1 MNSIEHVMEQSQH
14 LKLLY
19 VEDDPVV
26 VESTL
31 MILEEFFTNIIVAV
45 DGVDGL
51 EKFEE
56 NDIDLIITDI
66 SMPNMNGFEMIEKIR
81 ESDSDIS
88 ITILSAYSEAEYFI
102 RGIELGVDGYLLKPF
117 DMEQFLAIL
126 TNVIK
131 SIQLR
136 QEIKKLNERMD
147 LALEGSETSILD
159 WDFITNDFYI
169 ASSWKE
175 MLGFSD
181 DELPNSLLTWKKR
194 VHRDDRKRVFSSLKE
209 HLTKQIQYY
218 ENRHRL
224 QHKDGHW
231 IWVLGR
237 AQIVYDKEGKAVRM
251 IGTHTDIT
259 AEKEAEVAASEQH
272 KYLQSI
278 IDGVNDPIMVIKEDY
293 TIDLM
298 NSTIRKKLKNVNIED
313 PEYPKCYEV
322 SHNRSTPCDGTN
334 HLCPLKDVIDTKE
347 HMVVIHDHYNG
358 KGEKRY
364 VEISASPL
372 FDHAHNCI
380 GIIESGRDVTEH
392 IEMQDA
398 LEEQKNILHHQAHH
412 DTLTGL
418 PNRVLFND
426 RLEQGIERA
435 KRSNNCLALFFLD
448 LDHFK
453 VINDS
458 LGHTVGDKVLKA
470 VAQRFT
476 EIIRKEDTL
485 ARLGGDEFTIII
497 EGLEQSQDASQLAEK
512 ILEVLKEPIII
523 NGNTLYASSSIGIS
537 LYPEDGKS
545 AQDLLKYA
553 DAAMY
558 KGKSEGRNNYQFYSE
573 EMAELAFD
581 RVVMEASLK
590 EALKN
595 EDFIVN
601 YQPQV
606 NGENNQLIGMEALVR
621 WQHPIMGLVSPGK
634 FIPLAESSG
643 LIIELDK
650 FVMKTAMSQ
659 IAKWYEEGLNPGI
672 LALNLSHRQLH
683 KKDFISTIENIM
695 QETKCK
701 AEWIELEVTEAQIMS
716 NPEEAIIILNKIHTL
731 GIALS
736 IDDFGTGYSSLSYL
750 KKLPINKL
758 KIDRSFIQE
767 LPGDEENA
775 VITRS
780 VIALAQSLNLNVIA
794 EGVETKEQKEF
805 LLESGCED
813 IQGYLYGKPMPK
825 EEMEV
830 LLDEGLDLT
839 TVGI

>member
-1 MNSIEHVMEQSQH
+1 MSSIEHVIEQSQH

-19 VEDDPVV
+19 VEDNPAVA
-26 VESTL
+26 ESTL
-31 MILEEFFTNIIVAV
+31 IILEEFFTHIIVAV
-45 DGVDGL
+45 NGLDGL
-51 EKFEE
+51 EKFKE
-56 NDIDLIITDI
+56 NNIDLIITDI
-66 SMPNMNGFEMIEKIR
+66 SMPNMNGFEMIEKLK
-81 ESDSDIS
+81 ELDSDIS
-88 ITILSAYSEAEYFI
+88 ITVLSAYSEAEYFI

-126 TNVIK
+126 TNVIR

-136 QEIKKLNERMD
+136 QEIRKLNERMD

-159 WDFITNDFYI
+159 WDLTTNDFYI
-169 ASSWKE
+169 SSCWKE

-181 DELPNSLLTWKKR
+181 DELPNSILTWRER
-194 VHRDDRKRVFSSLKE
+194 VHRDDRKRVFSSLKK
-209 HLTKQIQYY
+209 HLSDQIQFY

-231 IWVLGR
+231 IWILGR
-237 AQIVYDKEGKAVRM
+237 AQILYDENGKAIRM

-293 TIDLM
+293 NIDLM
-298 NSTIRKKLKNVNIED
+298 NSTLRKKLKNVKIAD
-313 PEYPKCYEV
+313 PEHPKCYEI
-322 SHNRSTPCDGTN
+322 SHNRSTPCDGTD
-334 HLCPLKDVIDTKE
+334 HPCPLKDVIDTKE
-347 HMVVIHDHYNG
+347 HTVVIHDHYNS

-364 VEISASPL
+364 VEISATPL

-380 GIIESGRDVTEH
+380 GIIESERDVTEH
-392 IEMQDA
+392 VENQDK

-412 DTLTGL
+412 DALTGL

-426 RLEQGIERA
+426 RLEQGIERS
-435 KRSNNCLALFFLD
+435 KRNKNILALFFID

-453 VINDS
+453 EINDS
-458 LGHTVGDKVLKA
+458 LGHTVGDEVLKL
-470 VAQRFT
+470 VTQRLLK
-476 EIIRKEDTL
+476 IIRKEDTL

-497 EGLEQSQDASQLAEK
+497 EGLGELEDASLLAEK
-512 ILEVLKEPIII
+512 ILEVFAEPIIVKE
-523 NGNTLYASSSIGIS
+523 NRLYVSSSIGIS
-537 LYPEDGKS
+537 LYPQDGKN

-558 KGKSEGRNNYQFYSE
+558 KAKEEGRNNFQFYSV
-573 EMAELAFD
+573 EMTELALE
-581 RVVMEASLK
+581 RVVMEASLR

-595 EDFIVN
+595 EDFMVY

-606 NGENNQLIGMEALVR
+606 NGQRNTLIGMEALVR
-621 WQHPIMGLVSPGK
+621 WQHPTKGWVSPAK
-634 FIPLAESSG
+634 FIHLAEATG
-643 LIIELDK
+643 LIIELDR
-650 FVMKTAMSQ
+650 FVMKTAMTQ
-659 IAKWYEEGLNPGI
+659 MTKWYTAGLNPGV
-672 LALNLSHRQLH
+672 LALNLSLRQLQ
-683 KKDFISTIENIM
+683 KKDFISMLENMM

-701 AEWIELEVTEAQIMS
+701 PEWIELEVTEAQIMS
-716 NPEEAIIILNKIHTL
+716 NPEEITLVLNKIHAL

-736 IDDFGTGYSSLSYL
+736 VDDYGTGYSSLVYL
-750 KKLPINKL
+750 SRLPINKL
-758 KIDRSFIQE
+758 KIDRSFVQK
-767 LPGDEENA
+767 LPGDEDNA
-775 VITRS
+775 TITKS
-780 VIALAQSLNLNVIA
+780 VIALAKSLNLNVIA
-794 EGVETKEQKEF
+794 EGVETREQKEF

-830 LLDEGLDLT
+830 LLDKGLAQ
-839 TVGI
+839 

>member
-1 MNSIEHVMEQSQH
+1 MNNIEHVIEQSQY

-19 VEDDPVV
+19 VEDNPEIT
-26 VESTL
+26 ESTL
-31 MILEEFFTNIIVAV
+31 TILEEFFTNIIVAV

-51 EKFEE
+51 EKLEE

-159 WDFITNDFYI
+159 WDFTTNDFYI
-169 ASSWKE
+169 SSCWKE

-181 DELPNSLLTWKKR
+181 DELLNSILTWKER
-194 VHRDDRKRVFSSLKE
+194 VHRDDRKRVFSSLKK
-209 HLTKQIQYY
+209 HLAEQIQYY

-231 IWVLGR
+231 IWILGR
-237 AQIVYDKEGKAVRM
+237 AQILYDKEGKAVRM

-322 SHNRSTPCDGTN
+322 SHNRSTPCDGTD

-347 HMVVIHDHYNG
+347 HMVVIHDHYNA

-380 GIIESGRDVTEH
+380 GIIESERDITKH
-392 IEMQDA
+392 IETQDE
-398 LEEQKNILHHQAHH
+398 LKEQKNILHHQAHH
-412 DTLTGL
+412 DALTGL

-435 KRSNNCLALFFLD
+435 KRSNSCLALFFID

-453 VINDS
+453 EINDS
-458 LGHTVGDKVLKA
+458 LGHAVGDKVLK
-470 VAQRFT
+470 VVTQRLT

-485 ARLGGDEFTIII
+485 ARLGGDEFTVII
-497 EGLEQSQDASQLAEK
+497 EGLDQSQDASLLAEK
-512 ILEVLKEPIII
+512 ILKVLKEPIIV
-523 NGNTLYASSSIGIS
+523 NGNTLYVSSSIGIS
-537 LYPEDGKS
+537 LYPQDGKN
-545 AQDLLKYA
+545 AQDLLKYS

-558 KGKSEGRNNYQFYSE
+558 KAKEEGRNNFQFYNA
-573 EMAELAFD
+573 EMTRAALE
-581 RVVMEASLK
+581 RVVMEASLR

-595 EDFIVN
+595 EDFMVY

-606 NGENNQLIGMEALVR
+606 NAESNTLIGMEALVR
-621 WQHPIMGLVSPGK
+621 WQHPTEGLISPIN
-634 FIPLAESSG
+634 FISLAESTG
-643 LIIELDK
+643 LIVELDR
-650 FVMKTAMSQ
+650 FVMKTAMTQ
-659 IAKWYEEGLNPGI
+659 MAKWYAKESNPGV
-672 LALNLSHRQLH
+672 LALNLSLRQLQ
-683 KKDFISTIENIM
+683 KQDFISTLENTM
-695 QETKCK
+695 QETGCK
-701 AEWIELEVTEAQIMS
+701 PEWIELEVTEGQIMS
-716 NPEEAIIILNKIHTL
+716 SPEEIIVVLNKIHAL
-731 GIALS
+731 GIVLS
-736 IDDFGTGYSSLSYL
+736 VDDYGTGYSSLSYL
-750 KKLPINKL
+750 KRLPINKL
-758 KIDRSFIQE
+758 KIDRSFVQK
-767 LPGDEENA
+767 LPADEDNA
-775 VITRS
+775 TITRS

-813 IQGYLYGKPMPK
+813 IQGYFYGKPMPK

-839 TVGI
+839 N

>member
-1 MNSIEHVMEQSQH
+1 MNSIENVMEQSQH

-19 VEDDPVV
+19 VEDNPVV

-31 MILEEFFTNIIVAV
+31 MILEEFFTHIIVAV

-51 EKFEE
+51 EKLEE

-159 WDFITNDFYI
+159 WDFTDNSFYI
-169 ASSWKE
+169 SSCWKE
-175 MLGFSD
+175 MLGYSD
-181 DELPNSLLTWKKR
+181 DELPNSILTWKEK
-194 VHRDDRKRVFSSLKE
+194 VHRDDRKRVFSSLRK
-209 HLTKQIQYY
+209 HLAEQIQYY

-231 IWVLGR
+231 IWILGR
-237 AQIVYDKEGKAVRM
+237 AQILYDKEGKAVRM

-322 SHNRSTPCDGTN
+322 SHNRSTPCDGTD
-334 HLCPLKDVIDTKE
+334 HPCPLKDVIDTKE
-347 HMVVIHDHYNG
+347 HMVVIHDHYNA

-392 IEMQDA
+392 IETQDA
-398 LEEQKNILHHQAHH
+398 LEEQKNILQYQAHH

-435 KRSNNCLALFFLD
+435 KRSNRCLALFFLD

-453 VINDS
+453 EINDS
-458 LGHTVGDKVLKA
+458 LGHAVGDKVLK
-470 VAQRFT
+470 VVTKRLT

-485 ARLGGDEFTIII
+485 ARLGGDEFTFII
-497 EGLEQSQDASQLAEK
+497 EGLEQSQDASLLAEK
-512 ILEVLKEPIII
+512 ILKVLKEPIIVKE
-523 NGNTLYASSSIGIS
+523 NTLYVSSSIGIS
-537 LYPEDGKS
+537 LYPQDGKN
-545 AQDLLKYA
+545 AQDLLKYS

-558 KGKSEGRNNYQFYSE
+558 KAKEEGRNNFQFYNA
-573 EMAELAFD
+573 EMTRAALD
-581 RVVMEASLK
+581 RVVMEASLR

-595 EDFIVN
+595 EDFTVY

-606 NGENNQLIGMEALVR
+606 NAESNKLIGMEALVR
-621 WQHPIMGLVSPGK
+621 WQHPMKGLVSPAK
-634 FIPLAESSG
+634 FIHLAESTG
-643 LIIELDK
+643 IIIELDR
-650 FVMKTAMSQ
+650 FVMKTAMTQ
-659 IAKWYEEGLNPGI
+659 MTKWYTDGLNPGV
-672 LALNLSHRQLH
+672 LALNLSLRQLQ
-683 KKDFISTIENIM
+683 KQDFISTLKNTM
-695 QETKCK
+695 QETGCK
-701 AEWIELEVTEAQIMS
+701 PEWIEFEVTEGQIMS
-716 NPEEAIIILNKIHTL
+716 SPEEIIVVLNKIHAL

-736 IDDFGTGYSSLSYL
+736 VDDYGTGYSSLSYL
-750 KKLPINKL
+750 KRLPINKL
-758 KIDRSFIQE
+758 KIDRSFVQK
-767 LPGDEENA
+767 LPADEDNA
-775 VITRS
+775 TITRS

-830 LLDEGLDLT
+830 LLNEGLDLT
-839 TVGI
+839 TIGI